1 MILGQQIWE
10 NGLERKSMPMLPEE
24 KARVKID
31 KQLRNAGWDIV
42 ARNEYLP
49 NSTSAVKEALMG
61 GNTESDYLLFI
72 DGKAIAVVEAKREEN
87 PLGDEVKKQTE
98 DYAVSPQDWYG
109 LWFEKLIPLVYM
121 ANGNKIYF
129 KNMLVENSD
138 YEELSQMHSPKKML
152 QIVGKKSEYG
162 ALPLIE
168 KRGLRDCQYRAEVKF
183 EESLKMGNKKN
194 LAVLATGSGK
204 TYLACLASYRLL
216 NYTATKRILF
226 LVDRNNLARQTE
238 SEFSVFDRTEGQQ
251 KMGNLYTI
259 NRLKK
264 EEDIKGD
271 IVISTIQ
278 KLFCVLT
285 GQEISDSDE
294 DAEDENAKIDEEKDS
309 KTEVDIGN
317 DLKLP
322 PDYFQLIIVDE
333 CHRSIYGKWKKVLDY
348 FSGATVLGLTA
359 TPTPEAYA
367 YFNKNVIEEYTYDDS
382 VVDGVNVPPRVYRII
397 TDVTAHG
404 GTIEKGSKITE
415 TSKKTGK
422 SETIDAGASVEYGA
436 AELDR
441 SVVNKKQIKEVLMA
455 YKKAIYEDLYPSRE
469 QKWEYI
475 PKTLIFAK
483 DDNHATE
490 IVDIAKDVFK
500 SEFENDAIPEKFVQK
515 ITYSAGD
522 SNALIRDLRTEKEFR
537 IAVTVTLVATGTDV
551 KPLEVVLFMKDV
563 HSDVLYTQMKGRG
576 CRVISDDKL
585 NEVTP
590 NADTKE
596 CYYIVDAVGVTE
608 SEKHIPKPGLDGSGK
623 KNLSLEHLLE
633 RLAHNEVS
641 DENLMLLRDYCST
654 INRRYEESVLFGRHL
669 DYFIT
674 NFGFAPR
681 KLANDINT
689 AFAQGTLVEYISPS
703 HDNSMRMA
711 LIYCLIGN
719 LQARNKL
726 LEMQRG
732 YLVETGD
739 DDKVLYAGFSKES
752 AKTYIENFEKYLE
765 DHKDDIEAL
774 RIIYNSEDK
783 VITHDMLIEL
793 RDRLLSESR
802 QYGVYQIWKNYKLLD
817 EQGDV
822 EALDGKANV
831 NALTNLIQIVRYAY
845 KKSQKLTSL
854 INGYASRFSLYCGQN
869 QRILSE
875 EQKDIMQQ
883 IAEYIINDGA
893 ITVMELNETDTEL
906 WKKAVKSFGGKTLA
920 SEIQTLSKFILKVA

>member
-1 MILGQQIWE
+1 
-10 NGLERKSMPMLPEE
+10 MLPEE

-31 KQLRNAGWDIV
+31 KQLRNVGWDIV
-42 ARNEYLP
+42 SRNEYLP
-49 NSTSAVKEALMG
+49 NSTVAVKEALMV

-87 PLGDEVKKQTE
+87 PLGDDVKKQAE
-98 DYAVSPQDWYG
+98 DYAVSPQSWYA

-129 KNMLVENSD
+129 KNMLVEDSE

-152 QIVGKKSEYG
+152 QMVGKKSEYG
-162 ALPLIE
+162 ALPLLE
-168 KRGLRDCQYRAEVKF
+168 KRGLRDCQYNAEIKF
-183 EESLKMGNKKN
+183 ETSVKLGNKKN

-204 TYLACLASYRLL
+204 TYFACLASYRLL
-216 NYTATKRILF
+216 NYTSTKRILF

-238 SEFSVFDRTEGQQ
+238 TEFSLFDKTEKQM

-264 EEDIKGD
+264 EADIKSD

-278 KLFCVLT
+278 KLFAVLI
-285 GQEISDSDE
+285 GQDIQEGNE
-294 DAEDENAKIDEEKDS
+294 DAEDEIAKNAEEKDNN
-309 KTEVDIGN
+309 EVVELGD

-348 FSGATVLGLTA
+348 FSSAIVLGLTA

-367 YFNKNVIEEYTYDDS
+367 YFNNNIIEQYTYDDS
-382 VVDGVNVPPRVYRII
+382 VVDGVNVPPRIYRII
-397 TDVTAHG
+397 TDVTEHG
-404 GTIEKGSKITE
+404 GTIEKGSKVIE
-415 TSKKTGK
+415 TAKRNGK
-422 SETIDAGASVEYGA
+422 SEMHGAQTTVEYGST
-436 AELDR
+436 ELDR
-441 SVVNKKQIKEVLMA
+441 SIVNKNQIREVLMA
-455 YKKAIYEDLYPSRE
+455 YKKAIYEDLYPERE
-469 QKWEYI
+469 KKWEYI

-483 DDNHATE
+483 SDPHATD
-490 IVDIAKDVFK
+490 IVEMAHEVFK
-500 SEFENDAIPEKFVQK
+500 TEFENDELPQSFVQK

-522 SNALIRDLRTEKEFR
+522 SNTLIRDFRTEKDFR
-537 IAVTVTLVATGTDV
+537 IAVTVTLVATGTDI

-585 NEVTP
+585 KEVTP

-608 SEKHIPKPGLDGSGK
+608 SEKNIPKPGAGQGPK
-623 KNLSLEHLLE
+623 RALSLEHLIE

-641 DENLMLLRDYCST
+641 DDNLMLLRDYCST
-654 INRRYEESVLFGRHL
+654 INRRYEESILFSRHL

-674 NFGFAPR
+674 NYGFAPR

-689 AFAQGTLVEYISPS
+689 AFAKGTLVEYISPS
-703 HDNSMRMA
+703 HDNTERMA

-732 YLVETGD
+732 YVVESH
-739 DDKVLYAGFSKES
+739 DKDKLLYTGFSKES
-752 AKTYIENFEKYLE
+752 ARTYIKNFEKYL
-765 DHKDDIEAL
+765 DDKKDSIEAL
-774 RIIYNSEDK
+774 RIIYNSEDT
-783 VITHDMLIEL
+783 VITHEMLVEL
-793 RDRLLSESR
+793 RDRLLAESR
-802 QYGVYQIWKNYKLLD
+802 QYGIYQIWKNYKILD

-822 EALDGKANV
+822 DVLDGKENV
-831 NALTNLIQIVRYAY
+831 NVLTNLIQIVRYAY
-845 KKSQKLTSL
+845 KKNSKLTSL
-854 INGYASRFSLYCGQN
+854 INGYAQRFTLYCGQA
-869 QRILSE
+869 QRVLTE
-875 EQKDIMQQ
+875 DQKNIMQQ

-906 WKKAVKSFGGKTLA
+906 WKRAVKSFSGATLA
-920 SEIQTLSKFILKVA
+920 NEIQTLSKFILKVA

>member
-1 MILGQQIWE
+1 
-10 NGLERKSMPMLPEE
+10 MLPEE

-42 ARNEYLP
+42 ARDEYLP
-49 NSTSAVKEALMG
+49 NSTSAVKEALMC
-61 GNTESDYLLFI
+61 GNTESDYLFFI

-87 PLGDEVKKQTE
+87 PLGEDVKKQAE
-98 DYAVSPQDWYG
+98 EYAVAPQNWYG

-129 KNMLVENSD
+129 KNMLVEESE
-138 YEELSQMHSPKKML
+138 YEELSQMHTPKKML
-152 QIVGKKSEYG
+152 QIIGEKSEYG
-162 ALPLIE
+162 ALPLLE
-168 KRGLRDCQYRAEVKF
+168 KRGLRDCQYNAEIKF
-183 EESLKMGNKKN
+183 EESLKFGNKKN

-216 NYTATKRILF
+216 NYSSTNRILF

-238 SEFSVFDRTEGQQ
+238 SEFSLFDRTENQQ
-251 KMGNLYTI
+251 QMGSLYTI

-264 EEDIKGD
+264 EVDIKGD

-278 KLFCVLT
+278 KLFAVLT
-285 GQEISDSDE
+285 GQFLQDGNE
-294 DAEDENAKIDEEKDS
+294 DAEDELAKGEEERGNK
-309 KTEVDIGN
+309 EVIELRDN
-317 DLKLP
+317 LKLP

-333 CHRSIYGKWKKVLDY
+333 CHRSIYGRWKKVLDY

-359 TPTPEAYA
+359 TPTPEAYT
-367 YFNKNVIEEYTYDDS
+367 YFNNNIIEQYTYDDS
-382 VVDGVNVPPRVYRII
+382 VVDGVNVPPRIYRII
-397 TDVTAHG
+397 TNVTTHG
-404 GTIEKGSKITE
+404 GTIEKGTNIIE
-415 TSKKTGK
+415 TSKRTGVPV
-422 SETIDAGASVEYGA
+422 SYVAEASVEYGST
-436 AELDR
+436 ELDR
-441 SVVNKKQIKEVLMA
+441 SVVNKNQIKEVLLA

-469 QKWEYI
+469 KKWEFI

-483 DDNHATE
+483 DDNHASE
-490 IVDIAKDVFK
+490 IVEIAKEVFK
-500 SEFENDAIPEKFVQK
+500 NEFEKEMIPDKFVQK

-576 CRVISDDKL
+576 CRVINEDKL
-585 NEVTP
+585 KEVTP

-608 SEKHIPKPGLDGSGK
+608 SEKHIPKPGPGPEGK
-623 KNLSLEHLLE
+623 KSMSLDQLLEH
-633 RLAHNEVS
+633 LAHNEVS
-641 DENLMLLRDYCST
+641 DDNLILLRDYCST
-654 INRRYEESVLFGRHL
+654 INRRYEESALFGRHL

-689 AFAQGTLVEYISPS
+689 AITQGALVEYISPS
-703 HDNSMRMA
+703 HDNTMRTT

-719 LQARNKL
+719 IKARRKL

-732 YLVETGD
+732 YFVESAD
-739 DDKVLYAGFSKES
+739 EDQVLYAGFSKES
-752 AKTYIENFEKYLE
+752 AKSYIENFEKYLE
-765 DHKDDIEAL
+765 DNKDSIEAL
-774 RIIYNSEDK
+774 RIIYNSEDTL
-783 VITHDMLIEL
+783 ITHDMLL
-793 RDRLLSESR
+793 DLQDRLLTESR
-802 QYGVYQIWKNYKLLD
+802 QYGIYQIWKNYKLLD
-817 EQGDV
+817 TQGDV
-822 EALDGKANV
+822 DTLDDKSNV

-845 KKSQKLTSL
+845 KKNQKLTSL
-854 INGYASRFSLYCGQN
+854 INGYAQRFSLYCGRA
-869 QRILSE
+869 QRVLTE
-875 EQKDIMQQ
+875 DQKNIMQQ

-893 ITVMELNETDTEL
+893 ISVMELNETDTEL
-906 WKKAVKSFGGKTLA
+906 WKQAVKNFGRSMLA
-920 SEIQTLSKFILKVA
+920 SEIQTLSKYILKAA

>member
-1 MILGQQIWE
+1 
-10 NGLERKSMPMLPEE
+10 MLPEE

-31 KQLRNAGWDIV
+31 KQLRNAGWDIIS
-42 ARNEYLP
+42 RNEYLP
-49 NSTSAVKEALMG
+49 NSTTAVKEALMV
-61 GNTESDYLLFI
+61 GNTESDYLLFV

-87 PLGDEVKKQTE
+87 PLGDEVKKQAE
-98 DYAVSPQDWYG
+98 DYAVSPQSWYA

-129 KNMLVENSD
+129 KNMLVEDSE

-152 QIVGKKSEYG
+152 QIIGKKSEYG
-162 ALPLIE
+162 ALPLLE
-168 KRGLRDCQYRAEVKF
+168 KRGLRDCQYKAETKL
-183 EESLKMGNKKN
+183 EESLKLGNKKN

-216 NYTATKRILF
+216 NYTQTKRILF
-226 LVDRNNLARQTE
+226 LADRNNLAKQAL
-238 SEFSVFDRTEGQQ
+238 SEFSLFDRTENMQQ
-251 KMGNLYTI
+251 MGNLYTI
-259 NRLKK
+259 KRLRK
-264 EEDIKGD
+264 ENDVNAD

-278 KLFCVLT
+278 KLFAVLT
-285 GQEISDSDE
+285 GQAIQDGN
-294 DAEDENAKIDEEKDS
+294 EDEEDELAKKNEEKES
-309 KTEVDIGN
+309 KEVVELCN

-367 YFNKNVIEEYTYDDS
+367 FFNNNIIENYKYEDS
-382 VVDGVNVPPRVYRII
+382 IVDGVNVPSRIYRII
-397 TDVTAHG
+397 TDGTAHG
-404 GTIEKGSKITE
+404 GTIEQGAKVVE
-415 TSKKTGK
+415 TAKRTGK
-422 SETIDAGASVEYGA
+422 SETHAAPITVEYGSS
-436 AELDR
+436 ELDR
-441 SVVNKKQIKEVLMA
+441 SVVNKNQIREVLLA
-455 YKKAIYEDLYPSRE
+455 YKKAIYEDLYPERDK
-469 QKWEYI
+469 KWEFI

-483 DDNHATE
+483 DDNHAAE
-490 IVDIAKDVFK
+490 IVEIAEDVFK
-500 SEFENDAIPEKFVQK
+500 TEFENNTLPKNYVQK
-515 ITYSAGD
+515 ITYTAGD
-522 SNALIRDLRTEKEFR
+522 SDALITDLRTTKDFR

-576 CRVISDDKL
+576 CRIISDDKL
-585 NEVTP
+585 KEVTP

-608 SEKHIPKPGLDGSGK
+608 SEKHIPKPGVGPGPK
-623 KNLSLEHLLE
+623 RPLSLEHLLE

-641 DENLMLLRDYCST
+641 DDNLMLLRDYCST

-674 NFGFAPR
+674 SYGFAPR

-689 AFAQGTLVEYISPS
+689 AFAEGTLVEYISPS
-703 HDNSMRMA
+703 HDNTARMA

-732 YLVETGD
+732 YMVESGD

-752 AKTYIENFEKYLE
+752 AKTYIENFEKYL
-765 DHKDDIEAL
+765 DDNKDSIEAL
-774 RIIYNSEDK
+774 RIIYNSEDTL
-783 VITHDMLIEL
+783 ITHEMLMEL
-793 RDRLLSESR
+793 QDRLLAESR
-802 QYGVYQIWKNYKLLD
+802 QYGAYQIWKNYKLLD

-845 KKSQKLTSL
+845 KKNQKLTSL
-854 INGYASRFSLYCGQN
+854 INGYAQRFSLYCGRA
-869 QRILSE
+869 QRVLTE
-875 EQKDIMQQ
+875 DQKDIMQQ

-906 WKKAVKSFGGKTLA
+906 WKRAVKSFGGATLA

>member
-1 MILGQQIWE
+1 
-10 NGLERKSMPMLPEE
+10 MLPEE

-87 PLGDEVKKQTE
+87 PLGDEVKKQAE

-109 LWFEKLIPLVYM
+109 VWFEKFIPLVYM

-152 QIVGKKSEYG
+152 QIIGKKSEYG

-168 KRGLRDCQYRAEVKF
+168 KRGLRACQYRAEVKF

-204 TYLACLASYRLL
+204 TYLACLAAYRLL
-216 NYTATKRILF
+216 NYTSTKRILF

-285 GQEISDSDE
+285 GQEINDSDE
-294 DAEDENAKIDEEKDS
+294 DAEDEKAKADEEKDS
-309 KTEVDIGN
+309 KTVVDLGN

-382 VVDGVNVPPRVYRII
+382 VVDGVNVPHRVYRII
-397 TDVTAHG
+397 TDITAHG
-404 GTIEKGSKITE
+404 GTIENGAKITE
-415 TSKKTGK
+415 TSKRTGK
-422 SETIDAGASVEYGA
+422 SETIDAGSSVEYGA
-436 AELDR
+436 SELDR

-455 YKKAIYEDLYPSRE
+455 YKKALYEDLYPSRE
-469 QKWEYI
+469 RKWEYI

-483 DDNHATE
+483 SDPHANDIVE
-490 IVDIAKDVFK
+490 IVEEVFK
-500 SEFENDAIPEKFVQK
+500 VEFENGKLPKNFVKK
-515 ITYSAGD
+515 ITYTAGD
-522 SNALIRDLRTEKEFR
+522 SNALIRDLRTEKDFR

-585 NEVTP
+585 KEVTP

-608 SEKHIPKPGLDGSGK
+608 SEKHIPKPGPDGSGK

-703 HDNSMRMA
+703 HDNSMRMG

-739 DDKVLYAGFSKES
+739 DDKVLYAGFSKET
-752 AKTYIENFEKYLE
+752 AKKYIENFEKYLE

-783 VITHDMLIEL
+783 VITHDMLMEL

-822 EALDGKANV
+822 EVLDGKANV

-845 KKSQKLTSL
+845 KKNQKLTSL
-854 INGYASRFSLYCGQN
+854 INGYASRFALYCGQN
-869 QRILSE
+869 QRILTE
-875 EQKDIMQQ
+875 DQKEIMKQ

-906 WKKAVKSFGGKTLA
+906 WKKAVKSIGGKELST
-920 SEIQTLSKFILKVA
+920 EIQKLSKLILKVA